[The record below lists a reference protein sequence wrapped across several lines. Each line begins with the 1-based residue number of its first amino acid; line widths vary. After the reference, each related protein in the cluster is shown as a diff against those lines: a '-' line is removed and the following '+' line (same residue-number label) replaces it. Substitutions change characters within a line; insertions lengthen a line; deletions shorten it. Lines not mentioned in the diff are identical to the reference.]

1 MKELKILN
9 VYQINILQHLLF
21 MFKVKSNIIS
31 RTFNQAFSLI
41 DHIYPTRFSDTG
53 FKICVLNLK
62 LTRFVIVF
70 RSQTMRNRF
79 LMEIE
84 KSYTSIVVF
93 KNKIKVK
100 ILNISNKFILFKACV
115 RYFLSNFYFF
125 TKSLPLK
132 NYEKCFL
139 FHLKSSFRSRDIQI
153 FVIFSL
159 PLHTFQIQKGKW
171 NWNNL

>member
-1 MKELKILN
+1 MKELNILN

-21 MFKVKSNIIS
+21 MFRVKNNIIS

-93 KNKIKVK
+93 KNKIKEK
-100 ILNISNKFILFKACV
+100 ILNISNKFILFLKLVSAI
-115 RYFLSNFYFF
+115 FY
-125 TKSLPLK
+125 
-132 NYEKCFL
+132 
-139 FHLKSSFRSRDIQI
+139 QI
-153 FVIFSL
+153 FIFS
-159 PLHTFQIQKGKW
+159 P
-171 NWNNL
+171 NLCP